1 MDVETRGYLRPPPM
15 RFAKADSDP
24 ASILIDK
31 LDTRSLQGLP
41 KHLNSRRIGLQVP
54 RLGFEPLHCGERHG

>member
-1 MDVETRGYLRPPPM
+1 MDVGDARLLTPAPM